1 MLNRFGNTL
10 TYGNKCV
17 DKFLEYSFQP
27 ELSKNTGPISGCHIF
42 TYHSITM
49 TGKGSAITNKK
60 PPVKKNESVKF
71 NMNGAVGVLLKKK
84 LSNPETA
91 DLKPK
96 ALYDSEE
103 TFFNSGILL
112 QQFRSAIGR
121 IRVQLGNVVDGEE
134 SK

>member
-1 MLNRFGNTL
+1 
-10 TYGNKCV
+10 
-17 DKFLEYSFQP
+17 
-27 ELSKNTGPISGCHIF
+27 
-42 TYHSITM
+42 M

-60 PPVKKNESVKF
+60 PPAKKNESVKF
-71 NMNGAVGVLLKKK
+71 DMNGAVGVLLKKK
-84 LSNPETA
+84 LSNSETA

-103 TFFNSGILL
+103 TFQNLGLSL